1 MKKQSRQQRAR
12 RQDGVYFL
20 KILLYM
26 TLGLQ
31 WVWLTDGLGHVQ
43 LALPLGLGAGILFAR
58 HEHFMIDRKI
68 EYAVLLVAA
77 LVGFLLEAG
86 VYVRMP

>member
-1 MKKQSRQQRAR
+1 VKKPSQKRSAR
-12 RQDGVYFL
+12 RQDRVYFL

-26 TLGLQ
+26 ILGLQ
-31 WVWLTDGLGHVQ
+31 WVWLIDEQARVWLT
-43 LALPLGLGAGILFAR
+43 LPIGLGLGLLFTR
-58 HEHFMIDRKI
+58 HERFRIDRKI

-86 VYVRMP
+86 VYFRT